1 MAHVCGVN
9 GAIES
14 KHMVRPTAAAR
25 VEFALGLVGPP
36 GSGKSET
43 LRRLLSRL
51 RRGARGGIA
60 SFPDLAGHTVL
71 YDFLLLDVGPVA
83 GADVLAELYALPGR
97 DRYWLAERQILQHVD
112 GVLFV
117 ADGAEGGDGR
127 NVAAF
132 RRLTRAL
139 QARGGDQGFP
149 LALFVNKR
157 DLARGTAPMPI
168 EAEAA
173 ERALPVVRGSATTG
187 DGLLAALKV
196 ITALTLRDLAARG
209 GRRPAPT
216 ASPFAAGGHEAAD
229 VQHAAELYLRT
240 FSAVTTVYSPHSD
253 RYFAEICRRLGVCSE
268 SDLQE
273 AQSVKRA
280 SEQARLSLDLHEI
293 LQKRGMGDPSALRQA
308 MALQALGEVVH
319 EEICYGKIAIESGF
333 TDFDRVKHA
342 IATQRSMDFGVGLG
356 PLLLARGHLTPR
368 QHREILQA
376 LAALH
381 ERELKQEAQ
390 APDRPTD
397 DGTTQFLKLFG
408 GRTRK
413 TGAMFGD
420 LAVRYAFV
428 TQDQL
433 DGALEEQRQL
443 RRDGVDK
450 YLGVILQEQ
459 GALSDRQVEILC
471 QSLQGELVKNPIENY
486 KIEAELGR
494 GAMGLVYAARQLN
507 LDRIVALKVLDPRL
521 AMDPSFIQTFQ
532 QEARAVAALNHP
544 NIVQAYD
551 VGRSRGYFYFAMEYV
566 EGLTVKQLMEQRGAL
581 PVNEVL
587 DIGVQVL
594 RALAHAAEHG
604 LVHRDVKP
612 ANIMMTPDGVAKLC
626 DLGLARQAGEGTD
639 DRKIV
644 GSPFYIAPEQIDSRS
659 DVDGRADQYAL
670 ACTLYHMLVGKPPYP
685 GNTADEIFMKHLTA
699 RVPDPADGNPVIPR
713 SVGVVLRKMMAKDR
727 EERFPDTKESLEAM
741 KTLKRELQAEA
752 EGGIGRSITKR
763 IKTMILR
770 REE

>member
-1 MAHVCGVN
+1 
-9 GAIES
+9 
-14 KHMVRPTAAAR
+14 MVRARAASR
-25 VEFALGLVGPP
+25 VEFALALVGPP

-43 LRRLLSRL
+43 LRCLLSRL

-60 SFPDLAGHTVL
+60 SFPDRSGQTVL

-83 GADVLAELYALPGR
+83 STEVLAELYALPGR
-97 DRYWLAERQILQHVD
+97 DRYWLVERMILQHVD
-112 GVLFV
+112 GVLLV
-117 ADGAEGGDGR
+117 ADGADGGDGR
-127 NVAAF
+127 NVAAY
-132 RRLTRAL
+132 RRLGRAL
-139 QARGGDQGFP
+139 TPRGGDADFP
-149 LALFVNKR
+149 VALFVNKR
-157 DLARGTAPMPI
+157 DIARGTAALPI
-168 EAEAA
+168 EQEAVA
-173 ERALPVVRGSATTG
+173 HKIPVIRGSATTG
-187 DGLLAALKV
+187 EGLLDALKV

-216 ASPFAAGGHEAAD
+216 ASPLDPGSHEAAD

-253 RYFAEICRRLGVCSE
+253 RYLVEICRRLKVC
-268 SDLQE
+268 DDAALQE

-280 SEQARLSLDLHEI
+280 SEQARLPLELHEI
-293 LQKRGMGDPSALRQA
+293 LQKRGMADASALRQA
-308 MALQALGEVVH
+308 LALQALGEVIH

-333 TDFDRVKHA
+333 TDFGRVKHA
-342 IATQRSMDFGVGLG
+342 IATQRGMDFGVGLG
-356 PLLLARGHLTPR
+356 PLLLDRGHLSPR
-368 QHREILQA
+368 QHREILHA
-376 LAALH
+376 LASLH
-381 ERELKQEAQ
+381 ERELTQEVET
-390 APDRPTD
+390 PDRPT
-397 DGTTQFLKLFG
+397 DGTTQFLKAFG

-413 TGAMFGD
+413 TGALFGD
-420 LAVRYAFV
+420 LAIRYGFAS
-428 TQDQL
+428 QEQL
-433 DGALEEQRQL
+433 NAALEEQRQL

-459 GALSDRQVEILC
+459 GVLSDRQVEILC

-521 AMDPSFIQTFQ
+521 AMDPSFIQNFQ

-581 PVNEVL
+581 PVDEVL

-594 RALAHAAEHG
+594 RALAHATEHG

-626 DLGLARQAGEGTD
+626 DLGLAREAGEGPD
-639 DRKIV
+639 DKKIV

-685 GNTADEIFMKHLTA
+685 GNSADEIFMKHITA
-699 RVPDPADGNPVIPR
+699 RIPDPSDAQPTIPR

-727 EERFPDTKESLEAM
+727 EERFADTKLALEAM
-741 KTLKRELQAEA
+741 KTLRRELQAEA